1 MKRKL
6 LFLSLLLLS
15 TWLVNAQEPVR
26 FSASA
31 PSTVIL
37 DRPFQL
43 VYSVNASAKDLRVPE
58 INNFDVLAGPFESHS
73 SSMQMIN
80 GKTTS
85 SVSVSYTYTLQ
96 GQKTGTFTIP
106 SASIIAGGQKV
117 TSNGLSIKVLAADA
131 SSKSQGRGSAQS
143 KQNSGSQAISNDNI
157 FIRTEISKTN
167 IYEQEAILVTYK
179 LYTLVD
185 VVQFTKAKLPDFG
198 GFLKQD
204 IEQNKNAQLAYES
217 FNGRNYGSIVL
228 SQVLLYPQ
236 HSGVI
241 EIGKATFEAV
251 IRIQNKT
258 QVRSIFDDFFD
269 SYTNVSKSVTAPAA
283 RITVNALPA
292 NKPASFSGTVGKFS
306 MNSNIS
312 KTYSKSN
319 EAITLKIVIAGT
331 GNIKLVKNPELQL
344 PEGFESFDPKVVNNF
359 KTSTSGVSGSKSI
372 EYVFIPRHS
381 GNYEI
386 PSTEFSYFDVSTRSY
401 KTLRTPTY
409 QLKIAK
415 GEGAESPLPTG
426 GASYVDKEDVK
437 QLGRDIRYIQTED
450 IVLSKEEEPLFGSLS
465 SWLLFLFPLLIAL
478 VLFGVFRKHIK
489 ENSDVEFTKNKK
501 ANKVAQKRLKL
512 AEKLLKEGKKDQF
525 YEEVLKALWT
535 YLSDKLS
542 ISLATLT
549 KNNVETEL
557 SRRGVD
563 NALIQQITAILNTC
577 EFARYAPNTG
587 QQEMGNLYTDTISAI
602 SDLEATIK
610 KS

>member
-6 LFLSLLLLS
+6 IFFSLLLLT
-15 TWLVNAQEPVR
+15 TWMGYAQESVR

-31 PSTVIL
+31 SSPVIL

-43 VYSVNASAKDLRVPE
+43 VYTVNASAKDLRVPE
-58 INNFDVLAGPFESHS
+58 ITNFDVLAGPFESHS
-73 SSMQMIN
+73 SSMQVIN

-96 GQKTGTFTIP
+96 AQKTGTFTIP
-106 SASIIAGGQKV
+106 SASIIVGGQKIL
-117 TSNGLSIKVLAADA
+117 SNGLSIKVLPADA
-131 SSKSQGRGSAQS
+131 SPKQQSGGSSKSLG
-143 KQNSGSQAISNDNI
+143 GSQAISNDNI
-157 FIRTEISKTN
+157 FIRTEVSKTN
-167 IYEQEAILVTYK
+167 VYEQEAILVKYK

-185 VVQFTKAKLPDFG
+185 VVQFTKVKLPDFG
-198 GFLKQD
+198 SFLKQD
-204 IEQNKNAQLAYES
+204 IEQNKNAQLSYEN

-241 EIGKATFEAV
+241 EIGKANFEAV
-251 IRIQNKT
+251 IRVQNRT

-269 SYTNVSKSVTAPAA
+269 SYTNVTKNITAPAA

-292 NKPASFSGTVGKFS
+292 NKPASFSGTVGRFS
-306 MNSNIS
+306 MSSNIT
-312 KTYSKSN
+312 KTQTKTN
-319 EAITLKIVIAGT
+319 EAVTLKIVISGT
-331 GNIKLVKNPELQL
+331 GNIKLVKNPAVQL

-359 KTSTSGVSGSKSI
+359 KTTTAGVSGSKTI

-381 GNYEI
+381 GNYDI
-386 PSTEFSYFDVSTRSY
+386 PATEFSYFDVQDRTY
-401 KTLRTPTY
+401 KTLRSPVF
-409 QLKIAK
+409 QLQVAK
-415 GEGAESPLPTG
+415 GEGGETPIIA

-437 QLGRDIRYIQTED
+437 QLGKDIRYIQTDDFE
-450 IVLSKEEEPLFGSLS
+450 VYKEQDALFGSLLC
-465 SWLLFLFPLLIAL
+465 WLLFLVPLLIAMI
-478 VLFGVFRKHIK
+478 LFVVFRKHIK

-501 ANKVAQKRLKL
+501 ANKIAQKRLKL

-525 YEEVLKALWT
+525 YEEVLKAVWT

-542 ISLATLT
+542 ITVASLT
-549 KNNVETEL
+549 KEKVETEL
-557 SRRGVD
+557 AQRGID
-563 NALIQQITAILNTC
+563 TGQIQSIIEILNTC

-587 QQEMGNLYTDTISAI
+587 QQEMGNLYTDTIESI
-602 SDLEATIK
+602 SKLEETIK